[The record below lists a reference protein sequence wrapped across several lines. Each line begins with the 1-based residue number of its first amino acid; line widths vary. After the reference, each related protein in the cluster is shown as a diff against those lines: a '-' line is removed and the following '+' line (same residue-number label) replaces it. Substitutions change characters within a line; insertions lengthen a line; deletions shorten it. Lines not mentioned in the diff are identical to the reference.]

1 VLLTLVMQF
10 LELSL
15 HQLLAQL
22 DQLAPLLIAIL
33 QEDVVTMQ
41 LLANL
46 LDALTMHVTQLPT
59 NVKSLCQI
67 VMMVMHVPVIPSTHL
82 LAVST
87 LLYVLLLM
95 DVLSQLVMQE
105 HVKTLQRIVMME
117 MYVPSI
123 LAMLAL
129 ELASTL

>member
-15 HQLLAQL
+15 NQLLAQL